1 MAQWVQGKTAMARSD
16 ASRPIKIAVEHT
28 VLRPDRSFFDYG
40 CGRGGDV
47 SWLESYG
54 WRARGWDPVH
64 RPRTRRTKSDT
75 VGLTYVLNVIE
86 DPQERRRTLASAWE
100 LTTSVLV
107 VSARL
112 TDERD
117 QAHSRP
123 RSDGWVTGRGTFQ
136 KFFDHLE
143 LGGFIQN
150 VTGVEPVPAAP
161 GVYYVFRQPF
171 EREAF
176 ISRRYALRAPAPY
189 QRKSDQAFIENR
201 ELLNELIE
209 FFARHGRLPRRDELT
224 NHEVVVDKFGSIAK
238 AFRVIEVV
246 TDRDEW
252 IALSG
257 RRRIDLLVY
266 LALKLL
272 DGPFRMSDLSPTSQ
286 QDVRAHFGS
295 LKAALAQST
304 RLLFGVGIPSNI
316 DLACRSSTVGKVTP
330 NALYVHLDAY
340 EYLPAI
346 LKVYEGCARRIVGD
360 IESATLF
367 KLFRTKKQVSYL
379 SYPEFDRKAHPAL
392 AKSETIDLTSLTYR
406 RISYE
411 KYENRPI
418 LHRKELFIARSDT
431 RWQLFSDLST
441 KEEALGLLK
450 NSESIGSEIQWQE
463 RLVSHGVTINGHSL
477 SESKV

>member
-1 MAQWVQGKTAMARSD
+1 MAQWAQGKTAMARSD
-16 ASRPIKIAVEHT
+16 ASRPIKIAVEHK

-40 CGRGGDV
+40 CGRGGDI
-47 SWLESYG
+47 SWLQGSG

-64 RPRTRRTKSDT
+64 RPRTRRTKADT

-86 DPQERRRTLASAWE
+86 DRQERRRTLASAWE

-117 QAHSRP
+117 HAHSRP
-123 RSDGWVTGRGTFQ
+123 RSDGWVTSRGTFQ

-150 VTGVEPVPAAP
+150 VIGVEPVPAAP
-161 GVYYVFRQPF
+161 GVYYVFRHPF

-176 ISRRYALRAPAPY
+176 ISQRYALRAPAPY

-209 FFARHGRLPRRDELT
+209 FFARHGRLPRSDELM
-224 NHEVVVDKFGSIAK
+224 NHEVVVDKFGSIAR

-252 IALSG
+252 IALAG
-257 RRRIDLLVY
+257 RRRVDLLVY

-295 LKAALAQST
+295 LKTAIAQST
-304 RLLFGVGIPSNI
+304 RLLFGVGILSNI

-346 LKVYEGCARRIVGD
+346 LKVYEGCARRILGD
-360 IESATLF
+360 VPQATII
-367 KLFRTKKQVSYL
+367 KLGRTEKKVSYL
-379 SYPEFDRKAHPAL
+379 RYPTFDIDAHPG
-392 AKSETIDLTSLTYR
+392 LTSSDVVDLADVSYR
-406 RISYE
+406 VF
-411 KYENRPI
+411 KYQSGGAQPI
-418 LHRKELFIARSDT
+418 LHRKELFLHASDPRRSRFAETTRLEEEQGLYADT
-431 RWQLFSDLST
+431 RTIGTRAGWHAVIES
-441 KEEALGLLK
+441 LGAD
-450 NSESIGSEIQWQE
+450 SSFG
-463 RLVSHGVTINGHSL
+463 
-477 SESKV
+477 

>member
-1 MAQWVQGKTAMARSD
+1 MARAVQGKTAMARID
-16 ASRPIKIAVEHT
+16 GSRPIKIAVEHA

-40 CGRGGDV
+40 CGRGGDI
-47 SWLESYG
+47 SWLESSG

-64 RPRTRRTKSDT
+64 RPRARRTKSET

-86 DPQERRRTLASAWE
+86 DLQERRQSLTSAWE
-100 LTTSVLV
+100 LTTSVLI

-123 RSDGWVTGRGTFQ
+123 RSDGWVTSRGTFQ

-161 GVYYVFRQPF
+161 GVYYVFRQQF

-209 FFARHGRLPRRDELT
+209 FYARHGRLPRKEELA
-224 NHEVVVDKFGSIAK
+224 NYEVVVQEFGSIAK

-257 RRRIDLLVY
+257 RRRVDLLVY

-295 LKAALAQST
+295 LKTALAQST

-330 NALYVHLDAY
+330 TALYVHLDAY
-340 EYLPAI
+340 EFLPAI
-346 LKVYEGCARRIVGD
+346 LKVYEGCARRILGD
-360 IESATLF
+360 VPQATII
-367 KLFRTKKQVSYL
+367 KLGRTDKKVSYL
-379 SYPEFDRKAHPAL
+379 RYPTFDSDAHPG
-392 AKSETIDLTSLTYR
+392 LTSSDVVDLVN
-406 RISYE
+406 ISYRVI
-411 KYENRPI
+411 KYQSGGAQPV
-418 LHRKELFIARSDT
+418 LHRKELFLHSSDPRRS
-431 RWQLFSDLST
+431 RFAEVT
-441 KEEALGLLK
+441 KREEELGLYA
-450 NSESIGSEIQWQE
+450 NTQTIGTRAGWHAAIQ
-463 RLVSHGVTINGHSL
+463 SCGADAFFD
-477 SESKV
+477 